1 MSQLPSL
8 DVSAS
13 QQEAVA
19 EALARNAAG
28 HEHDDEN
35 DDVEPPR
42 TGKKMFINQD
52 G

>member
-19 EALARNAAG
+19 EALARDAAG
-28 HEHDDEN
+28 HEN